1 MKIPN
6 WYLIEY
12 FDSPCPSYEEY
23 LGNTV
28 DDAIQ
33 DFRKDHPNAILQNV
47 FLNINYEEKEN
58 A

>member
-1 MKIPN
+1 MTN

-12 FDSPCPSYEEY
+12 FECSCPSYEEY
-23 LGNTV
+23 LGHNPKDAV
-28 DDAIQ
+28 KEFRKYHPDAIV
-33 DFRKDHPNAILQNV
+33 QNV